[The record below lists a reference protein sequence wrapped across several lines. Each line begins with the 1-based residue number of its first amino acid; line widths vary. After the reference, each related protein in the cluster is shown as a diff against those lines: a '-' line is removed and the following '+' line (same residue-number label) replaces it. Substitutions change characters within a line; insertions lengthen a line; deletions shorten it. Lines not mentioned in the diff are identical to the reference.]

1 MHGGAAYAVPP
12 QLCREVGA
20 MDTIDVRSRGAVGD
34 GLTDDWAAIQ
44 GALDEGAGREV
55 YIHAGVYRVPHTLR
69 VGSHTAIR
77 ADAGARI
84 FHCGS
89 TQKRRGDFLLTNSD
103 RGDCDI
109 SVTGGVWDG
118 NFDGRN
124 NDKPSDLFDPRA
136 WSGALMNFNGVRGLR
151 LSDMQL
157 VNSVT
162 YYVRMGGVDGFDI
175 ARLSFGARR
184 LSYNQDGLHFG
195 GGCRNGRVE
204 DITAADG
211 ETNDDMIALNA
222 DDSVVRLENR
232 DLERAAIENI
242 AFRGIRAANCY
253 TAVRMLSVDHCIRNI
268 TIENLECGCRHFALN
283 MDGARYCRTPLFREE
298 DMPLGCGL
306 IENVRIDGMRV
317 FASDAKATDPL
328 ICAETRCRGLSI
340 TGFERVLERDCCAN
354 ATPTLLARNLVD
366 ATITLGQK
374 GARRSINLAQ
384 KSDILNA
391 SEPFEEL
398 CIDSRE

>member
-1 MHGGAAYAVPP
+1 
-12 QLCREVGA
+12 
-20 MDTIDVRSRGAVGD
+20 MDVINVCSKGAVGD

-44 GALDEGAGREV
+44 GALDEGQGREV
-55 YIHAGVYRVPHTLR
+55 YIPAGVYRVPRTLR

-84 FHCGS
+84 IHCGS
-89 TQKRRGDFLLTNSD
+89 TQKHRGDFLLTNRSSD
-103 RGDCDI
+103 DSDI

-118 NFDGRN
+118 DFDGRN
-124 NDKPSDLFDPRA
+124 NDKPSELFDPEA
-136 WSGALMNFNGVRGLR
+136 WSGALMNFTGVRGLR
-151 LSDMQL
+151 LSDMRL
-157 VNSVT
+157 INSVT

-204 DITAADG
+204 DITAVDG

-232 DLERAAIENI
+232 DLERADIENI
-242 AFRGIRAANCY
+242 SFRGIRAANCY

-268 TIENLECGCRHFALN
+268 TIEDIECGCRHFALN

-298 DMPLGCGL
+298 DMPRGCGL

-317 FASDAKATDPL
+317 FASGAYGHDPL
-328 ICAETRCRGLSI
+328 ICAESRCRGLRI
-340 TGFERVLERDCCAN
+340 TGFERVLERERRAN

-366 ATITLGQK
+366 TTVTLGRE
-374 GARRSINLAQ
+374 GARRSIGLAQ
-384 KSDILNA
+384 KSDVLRVN
-391 SEPFEEL
+391 EPFDEL
-398 CIDSRE
+398 YIDSRG